1 MIHSDSISI
10 LRSSAWFIV
19 IAALAVLPAFLFGPP
34 LGHSLANNLVWLSSF
49 DAGLWRGE
57 VYPRWMPELWFG
69 AGAPDFYFYGP
80 LPFWVTSTLGRGIC
94 WTCDV
99 PSLLNAGSF
108 IILAISGLGYF
119 LFASRFLDL
128 NRALIAAGVY
138 MILPYH
144 LMIDWGVRQALGELA
159 AFSVFPFI
167 GYFLVGLSRG
177 KRWSSVGLAISVA
190 ALILCHLP
198 SVVICATVLVPMALY
213 YGFEKKRLPSETFA
227 FIGHA
232 AFWAVVG
239 LGVSAFYWLP
249 AFGLLSSVSSQ
260 TLWQSA
266 FNWSHWLFFDGQ
278 REPNEALT
286 MLMKVWLIG
295 VTIFIV
301 VAFTRLRKNIELAVW
316 VTLPLLIAWVFLTP
330 LSWPLWRYLPFL
342 QAIQFPWRFMM
353 MAEFALPLAIGFLVS
368 QGRRSVL
375 AAGLVVAI
383 FSVLS
388 GFGGYQL
395 GTILGVPRSVVEGN
409 VTDHLSAWEYLPKTA
424 FDPILKLTGGKRDA
438 LRGDWTSNPG
448 EVSQLAVV
456 SGGAKADARF
466 ISSRHW
472 LIDVAAATPA
482 HIVFRQFYWKLWSAH
497 DVATGAEIK
506 ISPEEKFGLI
516 EFDVPAGNTNIAIDL
531 DMHWSEKL
539 GMALSLVGMAIIVF
553 GLWRQLT
560 AHSKLVT

>member
-1 MIHSDSISI
+1 MAQSDSISV
-10 LRSSAWFIV
+10 LRSSTWFIIV
-19 IAALAVLPAFLFGPP
+19 AALAIFPAFLFGPP
-34 LGHSLANNLVWLSSF
+34 LGHSLANNLVWLTSF
-49 DAGLWRGE
+49 DAGIWRGE
-57 VYPRWMPELWFG
+57 AYPRWMPEIWFG
-69 AGAPDFYFYGP
+69 AGAPDFFFYGP
-80 LPFWVTSTLGRGIC
+80 LPFWVTSIFGRGMC

-99 PSLLNAGSF
+99 PSLLNAGTL
-108 IILAISGLGYF
+108 IIFALSGLGYF
-119 LFASRFLDL
+119 LFAIRFLDC
-128 NRALIAAGVY
+128 NRALIASGIY

-144 LMIDWGVRQALGELA
+144 LMIDWGIRQALGELGA
-159 AFSVFPFI
+159 VSVFPFI
-167 GYFLVGLSRG
+167 AYFLIGLSRR
-177 KRWSSVGLAISVA
+177 KQWSGIGLAVSVA

-198 SVVICATVLVPMALY
+198 SVVICATVLAPMAFY
-213 YGFEKKRLPSETFA
+213 YGSREKQSSAEMVA
-227 FIGHA
+227 FMGTA
-232 AFWAVVG
+232 ALYAFVG
-239 LGVSAFYWLP
+239 LCIAAFYWLP
-249 AFGLLSSVSSQ
+249 AFGLLSTVSSQ

-278 REPNEALT
+278 AEPNEALT
-286 MLMKVWLIG
+286 TLLKVWLIG
-295 VTIFIV
+295 VSLFTG
-301 VAFTRLRKNIELAVW
+301 VALMTMRKNVELVIW
-316 VTLPLLIAWVFLTP
+316 LTLPLLIAWIFLTP

-353 MAEFALPLAIGFLVS
+353 MAEFGLPLAIGFLIP

-395 GTILGVPRSVVEGN
+395 GNLLGVSRSTIQGN
-409 VTDHLSAWEYLPKTA
+409 ITDHLSAWEYLPKTA

-456 SGGAKADARF
+456 SGVAKASARF
-466 ISSRHW
+466 VSSRHW
-472 LIDVAAATPA
+472 LVDVAAATPG

-497 DVATGAEIK
+497 DVTTGAEIK

-560 AHSKLVT
+560 AHSKSAT